1 MVWEGSIES
10 QQKFDFF
17 CSDIMPYF
25 SVLISWIVKQIQT
38 IIIINFF
45 NQLNLHSHCQ
55 VITLLFSV
63 ISFFNNRSENIRK
76 IKKIISICISFN
88 IYFFFGC
95 GYLLCWKISQF
106 LCGCLCLCIS
116 CAATRMG
123 RDDGGN
129 LIDEYCCP
137 DVNVCDQA
145 YNSQDAWTMY
155 LCKWIPKARIKH
167 PTLFFAG
174 L

>member
-1 MVWEGSIES
+1 M
-10 QQKFDFF
+10 
-17 CSDIMPYF
+17 
-25 SVLISWIVKQIQT
+25 
-38 IIIINFF
+38 
-45 NQLNLHSHCQ
+45 
-55 VITLLFSV
+55 LFSV
-63 ISFFNNRSENIRK
+63 FSFFNNRSENIRK
-76 IKKIISICISFN
+76 IQKNISICISFN
-88 IYFFFGC
+88 IPFFFGC

-137 DVNVCDQA
+137 DVNVWDQA

-167 PTLFFAG
+167 RTLFLQDYNFIFPTYRSYITSNLWLLKTFEIAV
-174 L
+174 LKCLYFH